1 MNKQATNHGRGRR
14 APWEDEDPAWSSTS
28 FQAAICMRRGSSP
41 ASSSHTPRVEDRIG
55 IGIKSIGSAIK
66 QAILHIP
73 LGTRGPGHGRPRRRH
88 HLGRRR
94 CRCSSL
100 QYSVCL
106 LGPCSTLWRRNNGG
120 TRPPAARRSGSESLN
135 GAARF
140 AIDDQDDCIFNN
152 CVLAG
157 PAGRDDYILIG
168 NQILNLSSSRQRPGQ
183 RGHREE
189 LTAYT

>member
-1 MNKQATNHGRGRR
+1 MVVLA
-14 APWEDEDPAWSSTS
+14 
-28 FQAAICMRRGSSP
+28 AAI
-41 ASSSHTPRVEDRIG
+41 I
-55 IGIKSIGSAIK
+55 SA
-66 QAILHIP
+66 AAVAAAH
-73 LGTRGPGHGRPRRRH
+73 
-88 HLGRRR
+88 
-94 CRCSSL
+94 RCSTL
-100 QYSVCL
+100 CL

-168 NQILNLSSSRQRPGQ
+168 NQILNLSSSRQRTGQ

-189 LTAYT
+189 LTAYTWEEIRWRPIKQEYLDTHLSDLLFRIQNTPASRSFFSFNRDKKNQSLYCTYLFLYINWE